1 MVLGVSLKKVWML
14 MNTLQILTN
23 VPLLA
28 IALPSNVL
36 FTLQS
41 LADLAKFNIIPKAQ
55 IKKYLRELNLSSTSG
70 EESNE
75 NKQKGNFKTMGFENS
90 NIFENLGLLFFVLV
104 GFVAI
109 GIIVFALRVIVKK
122 FKWQDHSKQLAL
134 GHKSSIMRQIGRYSS
149 THSFDLSRK
158 AIQISVLQ
166 HFWHYKI
173 CPLTPNSKRF
183 QQFSSQF
190 SFQCPFLQPY
200 FSTGTSVALK
210 KRNSSKDLAHSTQT

>member
-23 VPLLA
+23 VPLLS

-55 IKKYLRELNLSSTSG
+55 IKKYLSELNLSSTSG
-70 EESNE
+70 EKANE
-75 NKQKGNFKTMGFENS
+75 NQQKGNFKTMGFENS

-109 GIIVFALRVIVKK
+109 GIIVLALRFIVKK
-122 FKWQDHSKQLAL
+122 FKWQDHSIKWVQ
-134 GHKSSIMRQIGRYSS
+134 G
-149 THSFDLSRK
+149 TK
-158 AIQISVLQ
+158 AVQR
-166 HFWHYKI
+166 
-173 CPLTPNSKRF
+173 N
-183 QQFSSQF
+183 QQEN
-190 SFQCPFLQPY
+190 FLQ
-200 FSTGTSVALK
+200 LL
-210 KRNSSKDLAHSTQT
+210 SKIYPERLSKFQYCNTFGIIKCNIQQIYPDIVIL